1 MASITRNDSLANKLN
16 KENPGK
22 QNNPKGNGNNSDTE
36 DTEDYDSDDSEDDE
50 TDDDEGNDFLINK
63 NAENANS
70 NLNHI
75 TPTENVHS
83 LGRRTSKIT
92 QKLRI
97 LPEDKDNTPLEQEPE
112 ENTLQFVPTSV
123 EKDDSHLS
131 RRTSVSKDP
140 SITRKRGKG
149 NEIYSQV
156 GHITDNLAA
165 RKDAEKLGKKQ
176 RKYLPRVT
184 SYCTAGSYD
193 MKNLIKW
200 IKSCRKTNHTKPK
213 LFDDCLYTPF
223 IYKDWRGDKRAT
235 ENNDFIRLSS
245 KGGEIY
251 VSDKQPDLFIFE
263 YGVIVMWGFT
273 EREEKAFLSDLE
285 NYEMEK
291 LAIEDVQIENLN
303 YYITKSYQP
312 RIYNDFITLNDG
324 SNYLLKL
331 SISHALAQSV
341 KISLFE
347 ELVDNSIEDTQ
358 DIPQQIA
365 SMGKI
370 SMSKEDIMKSIGEL
384 FILRINI
391 NLHGSILDSPEIM
404 WSEPQLEPIYQA
416 TRGYLEINQR
426 VSLLNQRLEVIS
438 DLLQMF
444 KEQLGQSDEE
454 YLEFIVIVLISVE
467 VLVSVVNIIV
477 DIVADTK

>member
-1 MASITRNDSLANKLN
+1 MSGVNTTTLAANKPH
-16 KENPGK
+16 ESHD
-22 QNNPKGNGNNSDTE
+22 NNHSPKKNNNSDTE
-36 DTEDYDSDDSEDDE
+36 DTEDYDSDDSDDE
-50 TDDDEGNDFLINK
+50 TDDDEASDFFINK
-63 NAENANS
+63 NSQSPVSSQHN
-70 NLNHI
+70 
-75 TPTENVHS
+75 TPDPTLGH
-83 LGRRTSKIT
+83 GRRTSKIT

-97 LPEDKDNTPLEQEPE
+97 LPEDKDTSQAEQDPE
-112 ENTLQFVPTSV
+112 DNTLHFVPTTQGD
-123 EKDDSHLS
+123 DDSLSS
-131 RRTSVSKDP
+131 RRKSISKDP

-156 GHITDNLAA
+156 SHITDNLAA

-193 MKNLIKW
+193 MKGLIKW
-200 IKSCRKTNHTKPK
+200 IKTCRKTNHTKPK

-223 IYKDWRGDKRAT
+223 IYKDWRGDKRAND
-235 ENNDFIRLSS
+235 NNDFIRLSS

>member
-1 MASITRNDSLANKLN
+1 MSGVNSTNLAANRLNESQDSNYS
-16 KENPGK
+16 
-22 QNNPKGNGNNSDTE
+22 PKKNNNSDTE
-36 DTEDYDSDDSEDDE
+36 DTEDYDSDDSDDE
-50 TDDDEGNDFLINK
+50 TDDDEASDFFIN
-63 NAENANS
+63 NNS
-70 NLNHI
+70 QNKVSSQHTTADATLGH
-75 TPTENVHS
+75 
-83 LGRRTSKIT
+83 GRRTSKIT

-97 LPEDKDNTPLEQEPE
+97 LPEDKDTFQADHDPE
-112 ENTLQFVPTSV
+112 VNTLHFVPTTQG
-123 EKDDSHLS
+123 DDNSLSS
-131 RRTSVSKDP
+131 RRKSISKDP

-156 GHITDNLAA
+156 SHITDNLAA

-193 MKNLIKW
+193 MKGLIKW
-200 IKSCRKTNHTKPK
+200 IKTCRKTNHTKPK

-235 ENNDFIRLSS
+235 DNNDFIRLSS

>member
-1 MASITRNDSLANKLN
+1 MSSLNSTNLATTKIN
-16 KENPGK
+16 GS
-22 QNNPKGNGNNSDTE
+22 QDIDHSPKKNNNSDTE
-36 DTEDYDSDDSEDDE
+36 DTEDYDSDDSDDE
-50 TDDDEGNDFLINK
+50 TDDDEVNDFLIN
-63 NAENANS
+63 ENSHNKVSSQNMTAPDAA
-70 NLNHI
+70 LGY
-75 TPTENVHS
+75 
-83 LGRRTSKIT
+83 GRRTSKIT

-97 LPEDKDNTPLEQEPE
+97 LPEDKDSPQADHDPE
-112 ENTLQFVPTSV
+112 ENTLHFVPTTQGD
-123 EKDDSHLS
+123 DDSLSS
-131 RRTSVSKDP
+131 RRRSISKDP

-156 GHITDNLAA
+156 SHITDNLAA

-193 MKNLIKW
+193 MKGLIKW
-200 IKSCRKTNHTKPK
+200 IKTCRKTNHTKPK

-223 IYKDWRGDKRAT
+223 IYKDWRGDKRAND
-235 ENNDFIRLSS
+235 NNDFIRLSS